1 MDVLPSIPQ
10 DTTDRNRT
18 SPLAFTGNKFE
29 FRMVGSSQSVA
40 GPNIILNTIM
50 AESLSGFAD
59 ILEKAEDFDG
69 ALQSLVS
76 QTLKDHQR
84 IIFNGNGYAKE
95 WTSEAEKRGLYNLSS
110 TADALCVY
118 RSQKNIDLVIR
129 HKIFTEEEFRARYE
143 IYMNAYR
150 KVISIEGKTMVS
162 MVMRQILP
170 ASMAYCKSLCDSVN
184 AKAPLGACHSAES
197 DLINKLSSATDM
209 LYKNCLKLQNS
220 LSGIPDNTEDSVRYC
235 TDVIVAEME
244 AVRDEADRLEALTA
258 KSYWPYPTY
267 SDLLFY

>member
-1 MDVLPSIPQ
+1 
-10 DTTDRNRT
+10 
-18 SPLAFTGNKFE
+18 
-29 FRMVGSSQSVA
+29 
-40 GPNIILNTIM
+40 
-50 AESLSGFAD
+50 
-59 ILEKAEDFDG
+59 
-69 ALQSLVS
+69 
-76 QTLKDHQR
+76 
-84 IIFNGNGYAKE
+84 
-95 WTSEAEKRGLYNLSS
+95 
-110 TADALCVY
+110 
-118 RSQKNIDLVIR
+118 
-129 HKIFTEEEFRARYE
+129 
-143 IYMNAYR
+143 
-150 KVISIEGKTMVS
+150 MVS

-170 ASMAYCKSLCDSVN
+170 ASMAYCKSLCDGVN